1 VKLLVVVQRYGAGIN
16 GGAELHARHL
26 AMRLARFADV
36 RVLTT
41 CAEDYIT
48 WRNTLPP
55 GEEHVDGIP
64 VERFPVTRERE
75 GVEFARRSR
84 RVFQDMHTIA
94 EELAWMDVEGPTSP
108 ALVDRVRALRD
119 AYDFAIFFSARYYQA
134 FHGCRAVPEK
144 AVLVPTAERE
154 PSMGLAIV
162 GQVFRGVRA
171 VMYNS
176 PEERAMVEDLS
187 ANTAVP
193 SAVVGVGVDV
203 DRAGDAGRFRAARGI
218 QGRYVLYVGRV
229 DRNKGCDDLFAYF
242 ARFTRTIPDPPTL
255 VLLGSAVM
263 PVPDHPRIRHLGFV
277 TDDEKFDAI
286 AGASALIMPSP
297 FESLSMVV
305 LEAWAQG
312 RPVLVNGR
320 CEVLLGQ
327 CLRANGGLYYQTGA
341 EFSAAL
347 QLLLEDTALATRL
360 GRNGQAYC
368 RREYAW
374 PVIERKYRTML
385 ETLSREAQPARR
397 MEPLAGGLARRRRV
411 VPPAAARVAAAAT
424 SSEARQELVSRH
436 RDT

>member
-1 VKLLVVVQRYGAGIN
+1 VKLLVVVQRYGAGIS

-26 AMRLARFADV
+26 AACLARFADV

-48 WRNTLPP
+48 WRNTLPS
-55 GEEHVDGIP
+55 GEEYVDGIP
-64 VERFPVTRERE
+64 VERFPVARERE
-75 GVEFARRSR
+75 ALEFARRSR
-84 RVFQDMHTIA
+84 RVFEHTHTIA
-94 EELAWMDVEGPTSP
+94 EELAWMEVEGPASP

-119 AYDFAIFFSARYYQA
+119 ACDFAIFFCARYYQA

-154 PSMGLAIV
+154 PAMGLSIV

-193 SAVVGVGVDV
+193 GAVVGVGVDV
-203 DRAGDAGRFRAARGI
+203 ARVGDAERFRATRGI
-218 QGRYVLYVGRV
+218 TGRYLLYVGRI
-229 DRNKGCDDLFAYF
+229 DRNKGCAELFEYF
-242 ARFTRTIPDPPTL
+242 ARFTRTEPDPPTL
-255 VLLGSAVM
+255 VLMGAAVM
-263 PVPDHPRIRHLGFV
+263 PVPAHPRIRHLGFV
-277 TDDEKFDAI
+277 SDEEKFDAL
-286 AGASALIMPSP
+286 AGAAVLIMPSP

-327 CLRANGGLYYQTGA
+327 CLRSDGGLYYRTGA

-347 QLLLEDTALATRL
+347 RLLLDDAALAARL
-360 GRNGQAYC
+360 GRNGQTYC

-374 PVIERKYRTML
+374 PVIEHKYRTML
-385 ETLSREAQPARR
+385 ETLSREGQPSRR
-397 MEPLAGGLARRRRV
+397 MEPLAGWFARRRRV

-424 SSEARQELVSRH
+424 SSEARQEYLS
-436 RDT
+436 